1 MPLANFSFVPF
12 EEVLSD
18 IMPDEEEI
26 GAEINMVP
34 ITANLTVSPVFE
46 ERPVTGATL
55 TLECEDPPITRTAVE
70 QDGGGTYIFERAVPT
85 QESGMCTVTIEK
97 EGYVQCLSVPSRML
111 HAFVHVITTKGKALI
126 GLL

>member
-18 IMPDEEEI
+18 IKPYDEEI
-26 GAEINMVP
+26 DARIDLVP
-34 ITANLTVSPVFE
+34 ITANLTASPVFE

-70 QDGGGTYIFERAVPT
+70 QDGGGTYVFERAVPT
-85 QESGMCTVTIEK
+85 HESGMCTVTIEK
-97 EGYVQCLSVPSRML
+97 DGYVPVFVRHISHVY
-111 HAFVHVITTKGKALI
+111 AFVHVCHKGPYLNDI
-126 GLL
+126 